1 MLGVSSVLFSV
12 TLYLTGNIFG
22 RSWLKALT
30 SLSIFIGIIIYA
42 IYSYKHKNNS
52 FLKLR
57 EALKMGI
64 GITFVAEIISIIWEI
79 LLRNVI
85 EPDMTNHILQIQQ
98 DSMIQNNPDIS
109 MEKVHKK
116 ITTIKK
122 HNALYILSMLSLIN
136 YLFVGFIISLVGGLV
151 MSKKQNL

>member
-1 MLGVSSVLFSV
+1 M
-12 TLYLTGNIFG
+12 
-22 RSWLKALT
+22 
-30 SLSIFIGIIIYA
+30 
-42 IYSYKHKNNS
+42 
-52 FLKLR
+52 KLR